1 LLFVSVTVIVFEPD
15 APHVPVIWYVVVG
28 PAGVKSA
35 TGLHVHAYV
44 LPVLFCVA
52 YVTVCPTHGV
62 VLPVTAGVGSGL
74 TTSVAVCVITVVHAG
89 VVELIARTL

>member
-1 LLFVSVTVIVFEPD
+1 LLFVSVTVIFFEPD
-15 APHVPVIWYVVVG
+15 TPHVPVIWYVVVG
-28 PAGVKSA
+28 PAGVKFA
-35 TGLHVHAYV
+35 LHVHAYV